1 MEHHVYFWLK
11 SEHKNDADRAEFE
24 KGLAALLE
32 IELTAGGIWATPAPV
47 MERPVIDHSWDYALS
62 MRFDSVE
69 KQDAYQSHPDHEVFI
84 SKFKDWWESVQVRD
98 LLPGS

>member
-11 SEHKNDADRAEFE
+11 SEHQNEADRATFE
-24 KGLAALLE
+24 KGLASLLE
-32 IELTAGGIWATPAPV
+32 IDLVAGGLWGTPAPV

-69 KQDAYQSHPDHEVFI
+69 SQDAYQTHPDHETFI
-84 SKFKDWWESVQVRD
+84 SSFKDWWDSVQVRD
-98 LLPGS
+98 IKPGA